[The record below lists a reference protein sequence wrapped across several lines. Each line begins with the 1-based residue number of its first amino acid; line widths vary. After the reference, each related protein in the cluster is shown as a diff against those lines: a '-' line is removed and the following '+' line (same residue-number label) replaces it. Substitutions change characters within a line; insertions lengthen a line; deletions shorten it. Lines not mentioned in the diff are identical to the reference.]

1 MNLQQLE
8 YIVALDHLKSFSKAA
23 ESCFITQATLSIM
36 IKRLEDELNITLFD
50 RKVTPII
57 TTEAGIEIVEEAR
70 KIIYHANRIKQLPSE
85 LLGKVEGELK
95 IGVIP
100 TVAGNLLH
108 RILPSLIKKYPRL
121 ELNIKELTTQ
131 HILDKI
137 KTGQLDAGIISTPLK
152 NEDLEEKVLYYEKL
166 KVYGKNMKG
175 KTKYLQPKDIN
186 DEKVWLME
194 AGNCI
199 TDQIINVCSLKN
211 KTIES
216 NLNFQPNSFDSLI
229 NMVDKLKG
237 ITLIPELY
245 YLDLPSSKK
254 KLVIDF
260 IAPYPVRE
268 ISLVYHR
275 PYAKL
280 RLIDAVTKE
289 ISNTIKPILETTNLK
304 NYEMKI
310 AKMNL

>member
-108 RILPSLIKKYPRL
+108 RILPSLLKKYPRL

-131 HILDKI
+131 YILEKI

-260 IAPYPVRE
+260 VAPYPVRE

-289 ISNTIKPILETTNLK
+289 ISNTIKPMLETTNLK

-310 AKMNL
+310 AKTNL

>member
-57 TTEAGIEIVEEAR
+57 TTEAGLEIVEEAR

-131 HILDKI
+131 YILEKI

-289 ISNTIKPILETTNLK
+289 ISNTIKPMLETTNLK

>member
-131 HILDKI
+131 YILEKI

-289 ISNTIKPILETTNLK
+289 ISNTIKPMLETTNLK